1 MYHFTGVRSRR
12 SMTMHHF
19 DDIYPFSAI
28 VSQEPMKFALI
39 LNAINPRIGGVL
51 IRGEKGTAKST
62 AARALA
68 RLLPDLEVIEGCKF
82 GCNPKDWNGLC
93 LECQKKLPGISIAAA
108 KMRVIELP
116 ISATEDKVVGSLD
129 IEHALK
135 TGEKKFEPGILAQAH
150 RNILYVDEVNLLND
164 HIVDILLDT
173 AAMGMNFVEREGV
186 SYVHPSSFILIGTMN
201 PEEGELRPQLLDRF
215 GLCVDIEGIHDAD
228 TRVEVI
234 RRRMKYERS
243 PASFIHD
250 WKPQEQELK
259 DRVARA
265 QKILADVSVPD
276 AMLRMIAQICIDMAV
291 DGHRADITMMKTAA
305 TIAAYHAHTEVQ
317 VEDVREAAGLVL
329 SHRMRRRP
337 FSEQTMDRQKLNEA
351 IEKSRNGHSRPEQKP
366 DPLENAQPRENTRP
380 DGSLTTQCAEGSPFQ
395 LDSGML
401 EQTRR
406 TDILKREGGGRRNV
420 TESRDGR
427 YVRSRIP
434 VTVGPD
440 IALDATIRAAAPHQ
454 KERAGDLAIQID
466 QSDIREKVRERKTG
480 TTLLFVVDASGSMGA
495 QQRMTA
501 VKGAILSLL
510 IDSYQKRDRVGLV
523 AFRGTGAEVLLS
535 PTSSVELARK
545 YMQSL
550 PVGGKTPLAH
560 GLSRGLEVIR
570 RELVINHRTIPRM
583 ILISDGRANVGMG
596 TGSPVDDARSVAVQ
610 IRDAHIP
617 SLVIDS
623 EKNFISLGLARTLSD
638 DLGGRY
644 VRLDDLESGQL
655 AGLVKGFGM

>member
-1 MYHFTGVRSRR
+1 
-12 SMTMHHF
+12 MHHF

-28 VSQEPMKFALI
+28 VGQEQMKKALL

-51 IRGEKGTAKST
+51 IKGEKGTAKST

-68 RLLPDLEVIEGCKF
+68 HLLPNRMVVEGCTF
-82 GCNPKDWNGLC
+82 GCDPSDKKGLC
-93 LECQKKLPGISIAAA
+93 LDCQKKYPDLIAKSA

-135 TGEKKFEPGILAQAH
+135 KGEKKFEPGILAQAH

-164 HIVDILLDT
+164 HIVDVLLDA
-173 AAMGMNFVEREGV
+173 AAMGMNFIEREGV
-186 SYVHPSSFILIGTMN
+186 SYVHPASFILIGTMN

-234 RRRMKYERS
+234 RRRLNYENT
-243 PASFIHD
+243 PEVFIAA
-250 WKPQEQELK
+250 WVAQEQDLRE
-259 DRVARA
+259 RIVRA
-265 QKILADVSVPD
+265 QELLPKVTVSD
-276 AMLRMIAQICIDMAV
+276 DMLQMIAQICIDMNV

-305 TIAAYHAHTEVQ
+305 TIAAYNGRTGVNKDDVQ
-317 VEDVREAAGLVL
+317 EAAALVL

-337 FSEQTMDRQKLNEA
+337 FSEQQMDKQKMEQS
-351 IEKSRNGHSRPEQKP
+351 IQKSQQERKQPEQQHDNPENQKP
-366 DPLENAQPRENTRP
+366 KENTMP
-380 DGSLTTQCAEGSPFQ
+380 DGSTTTTFAEGQPFKVNQ
-395 LDSGML
+395 QPLAPPRRIDSF
-401 EQTRR
+401 
-406 TDILKREGGGRRNV
+406 KREGSGRRSV
-420 TESRDGR
+420 TESRDGK

-434 VTVGPD
+434 EIIGPD

-454 KERAGDLAIQID
+454 KDRVGELAVKIETSDL
-466 QSDIREKVRERKTG
+466 REKVRERKMGNTV
-480 TTLLFVVDASGSMGA
+480 LFVVDASGSMGA

-510 IDSYQKRDRVGLV
+510 IDAYQKRDRVGLV
-523 AFRGTGAEVLLS
+523 VFRGKGAEVLLP

-545 YMQSL
+545 YMQLL

-560 GLSRGLEVIR
+560 GLSKGLEVLQ
-570 RELVINHRTIPRM
+570 REKMINKHTIPRM
-583 ILISDGRANVGMG
+583 ILISDGKANVSMG
-596 TGSPVDDARSVAVQ
+596 SGSPLDDAKEVASH
-610 IRDAHIP
+610 IRDAGIS

-623 EKNFISLGLARTLSD
+623 EKGYISFGLAHTLSD
-638 DLGGRY
+638 EMGAKYLKLEDLRADQIAD
-644 VRLDDLESGQL
+644 V
-655 AGLVKGFGM
+655 VKGIGM